1 MVQTKPPINTG
12 CTSSAHCDR
21 QQKKRSPS
29 NEVAHLWRCLHKK
42 RSCWGSSFGV
52 HLWQKPS
59 KKNFLKTGSLL
70 CVCSKRKQQTSRR
83 RVVESAAAA
92 FAAGPKQVFRPQQ
105 PPDQTAFAPMQIAH
119 TSHTNNNFTRYP
131 GTAQTAFAIAPMLNS
146 SQKYEL
152 YPRTC
157 WRCIFR
163 SLRITLVLSKCP
175 HVHKYH
181 QAIVLQLL
189 SFHGNS
195 NF

>member
-1 MVQTKPPINTG
+1 MVQTKPPINTS

-59 KKNFLKTGSLL
+59 KNLFLKTGSLL
-70 CVCSKRKQQTSRR
+70 CVCCKRRQQTSRR

-119 TSHTNNNFTRYP
+119 TQIITLPVIP
-131 GTAQTAFAIAPMLNS
+131 GT
-146 SQKYEL
+146 
-152 YPRTC
+152 R
-157 WRCIFR
+157 WRCIFCN
-163 SLRITLVLSKCP
+163 LRITLVLSKCP

-189 SFHGNS
+189 SSHGNF

>member
-1 MVQTKPPINTG
+1 MVQTKPPINTS

-59 KKNFLKTGSLL
+59 KNFFLKTGSLL
-70 CVCSKRKQQTSRR
+70 CVCCKRRQQTSRR

-119 TSHTNNNFTRYP
+119 TQIITLPVILRRLRRLSPSPQCSIAHKNMNFTRVPVDVAFFAASVSPWFYP
-131 GTAQTAFAIAPMLNS
+131 NALMCTNIIKQSCCN
-146 SQKYEL
+146 
-152 YPRTC
+152 C
-157 WRCIFR
+157 
-163 SLRITLVLSKCP
+163 
-175 HVHKYH
+175 
-181 QAIVLQLL
+181 
-189 SFHGNS
+189 
-195 NF
+195 